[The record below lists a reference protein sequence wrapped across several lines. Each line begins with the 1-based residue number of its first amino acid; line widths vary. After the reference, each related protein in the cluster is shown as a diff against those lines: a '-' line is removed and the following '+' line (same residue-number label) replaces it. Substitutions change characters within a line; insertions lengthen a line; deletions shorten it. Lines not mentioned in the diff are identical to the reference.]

1 MEGCGRRSGMALAI
15 GLAALA
21 IPSVASAQAV
31 PDASCPGP
39 ADTFGGDSGPDVAT
53 ARFAQTFTAQNT
65 GALTRAQLSV
75 DKAGSAGDYVVTI
88 NAVDPS
94 GFPTDTVLASTAVPD
109 GSVPSGQ
116 STITADFAAP
126 AVVTA
131 GQEYALTISRPTSD
145 FIGVG
150 FRTTNPCQGEA
161 YEQTIPNPWDVDCGN
176 TPEESICDLVFAV
189 FVELPPLPP
198 EPIAKADRTLTL
210 DSNKGKTEKGRKV
223 TLSGQI
229 DAPTNEAGCEPNQTI
244 ELQRK
249 KKAAP
254 DTAFTTFAS
263 VQTDATG
270 NFSDKVKVKKTRIYR
285 AQVSETEACDD
296 ELSNT
301 QKVRVQKPKAAKEA

>member
-1 MEGCGRRSGMALAI
+1 MALAI

-21 IPSVASAQAV
+21 MPSAASAQAL
-31 PDASCPGP
+31 PDANCPGP
-39 ADTFGGDSGPDVAT
+39 ADTYGGDSGPDVAT
-53 ARFAQTFTAQNT
+53 ARFGQTFTAQNT
-65 GALTRAQLSV
+65 GALTRAQLLV
-75 DKAGSAGDYVVTI
+75 DKSGSAGDHVVTI
-88 NAVDPS
+88 NAVDAS

-116 STITADFAAP
+116 STLTADFAAP

-189 FVELPPLPP
+189 FVEPPPP
-198 EPIAKADRTLTL
+198 APESVAKADRTLTL
-210 DSNKGKTEKGRKV
+210 DANKNKVKEGKKV
-223 TLSGQI
+223 RLSGRLSAAARQG
-229 DAPTNEAGCEPNQTI
+229 PCESGQTV

-249 KKAAP
+249 KASQAS
-254 DTAFTTFAS
+254 FTTFTQ
-263 VQTDATG
+263 VQTDSQG
-270 NFSDKVKVKKTRIYR
+270 SFSLKKKVKKTFEYRAQVVETAACGAALSNSEKVKVKK
-285 AQVSETEACDD
+285 
-296 ELSNT
+296 
-301 QKVRVQKPKAAKEA
+301 QKK